1 MACEIPLEI
10 AFDRRAGATTP
21 VKVELDFGR
30 MIDPHTL
37 VARRRVGGREHTY
50 AVQFDEGLYYG
61 PRGWVAWLVDD
72 PAAGGEWRVEA
83 TPRAADGGLAA
94 APYLPPVGVGDEI
107 HYNGDRW
114 QPIAAPGRHAM
125 PLTVDWDG
133 DGLVDVLCAS
143 HHANGL
149 GMPWGG
155 VFFWRNIGSNRE
167 PRFAPPM
174 RLYADGVNL
183 TQREYRMYDI
193 APQREFI
200 SEDYLGCDVFD
211 WFGSG
216 RPDLITISQRGGI
229 RVYRNTG
236 ARDAAG
242 LPSLEMA
249 ATVPFPPLLAAG
261 RYLQI
266 KVRDWDGSGRP
277 SLIIGSVS
285 HDKETH
291 LHREQIVLL
300 RNTGRDPATGDWA
313 FSPMVLPISGARIG
327 HDVRIADPEFSNFS
341 NHRALSIDVFDV
353 DGDGMLELLCCHVLD
368 LRSPIVELWRNVG
381 SVDEPAMMNQ
391 GQLPWSRDAMAF
403 GFHFAHNAAFHGCIR
418 ASWYDDYG
426 FRYFEQVGSDPFAA
440 GSFRDAGALLGE
452 ACKVKHEGMVKGDPI
467 DPRGSGAFD
476 LVCGD
481 LAGYFTLVR
490 NTGTAAAPAFTPPER
505 IRDAAGE
512 PVRIYRESILHD
524 NNSERNCGQLKP
536 FLCDWDGDGRLDLI
550 VGNNTNR
557 IFWLEGYDPR
567 RNRIAGRRELAVR
580 GMIDPFGFRKGP
592 AVVDFDGDGRMELI
606 TVDSLGRI
614 SVFHQGGGADGTLV
628 LEPPVPLTYRDGG
641 TLLNS
646 DIGRGLADTD
656 GVPFP
661 AGLPSLWREPSI
673 TLAAC
678 DWHRRGVFDLFV
690 SSNWYTFLL
699 ENSGTRETPRFER
712 PRPLRTP
719 DGKAHKLSQHESH
732 VTACDW
738 NHDGAA
744 DLIIGGESGGLYLFH
759 HDWLSGIAHR
769 VRVPEPWNGGIEPSN
784 GGPAP

>member
-1 MACEIPLEI
+1 M
-10 AFDRRAGATTP
+10 
-21 VKVELDFGR
+21 
-30 MIDPHTL
+30 
-37 VARRRVGGREHTY
+37 
-50 AVQFDEGLYYG
+50 
-61 PRGWVAWLVDD
+61 DD

-83 TPRAADGGLAA
+83 APRAADGGLAP

-183 TQREYRMYDI
+183 VQREYRMYDI
-193 APQREFI
+193 PPQREFI
-200 SEDYLGCDVFD
+200 SEDYLCCDVFD

-229 RVYRNTG
+229 KVYRNTG

-242 LPSLEMA
+242 LPALELA

-261 RYLQI
+261 RYLQL

-285 HDKETH
+285 HDKQTH
-291 LHREQIVLL
+291 VAREQIVLL

-341 NHRALSIDVFDV
+341 NHRALSIDVFDI

-403 GFHFAHNAAFHGCIR
+403 GFHFARNAAFQGCIR

-426 FRYFEQVGSDPFAA
+426 FRYFEQVGPTRSPRTASAMPAPCSARRARSSTRGWSRATRSTPAA
-440 GSFRDAGALLGE
+440 TAPSTWCAATSPATSRWCATPAPPRRPPSRRPSRSATPPASRSGSTGRAS
-452 ACKVKHEGMVKGDPI
+452 CTTTT
-467 DPRGSGAFD
+467 RSGTAASSSPSC
-476 LVCGD
+476 V
-481 LAGYFTLVR
+481 
-490 NTGTAAAPAFTPPER
+490 TGTATAGWTSSSATTPTGSSGSRATTRAATASPRGASWR
-505 IRDAAGE
+505 CAA
-512 PVRIYRESILHD
+512 
-524 NNSERNCGQLKP
+524 
-536 FLCDWDGDGRLDLI
+536 
-550 VGNNTNR
+550 
-557 IFWLEGYDPR
+557 
-567 RNRIAGRRELAVR
+567 
-580 GMIDPFGFRKGP
+580 
-592 AVVDFDGDGRMELI
+592 
-606 TVDSLGRI
+606 
-614 SVFHQGGGADGTLV
+614 
-628 LEPPVPLTYRDGG
+628 
-641 TLLNS
+641 
-646 DIGRGLADTD
+646 
-656 GVPFP
+656 
-661 AGLPSLWREPSI
+661 
-673 TLAAC
+673 
-678 DWHRRGVFDLFV
+678 
-690 SSNWYTFLL
+690 
-699 ENSGTRETPRFER
+699 
-712 PRPLRTP
+712 
-719 DGKAHKLSQHESH
+719 
-732 VTACDW
+732 
-738 NHDGAA
+738 
-744 DLIIGGESGGLYLFH
+744 
-759 HDWLSGIAHR
+759 
-769 VRVPEPWNGGIEPSN
+769 
-784 GGPAP
+784 